1 MQKSILVLL
10 VLIGLNASAQQK
22 HPSFMEQG
30 NIYEVNIRQYTPQG
44 TFNAFAKH
52 IPRLKQM
59 GVQTL
64 WLMPLQPISV
74 EGRKGSLGSYYAV
87 SNFTSVNPEF
97 GTITDFN
104 NMVSQ
109 AHALGMK
116 VIIDWVPNHT
126 GADHEW
132 LTTHPD
138 FYERDSSGKAIYT
151 ADWSDTRELNF
162 ANETMQDSMVSAMK
176 YWVLN
181 TKIDGFRVDVAWG
194 VPYAF
199 WNKCIPALK
208 KERDL
213 FFLAE
218 ADDNELHKTG
228 FDATYTWTEFHI
240 MNDIAAGKKD
250 VSALDSAFTKID
262 TSFMKG
268 AWRLYFTSNHDEN
281 SWNKAD
287 YATMPGAVHA
297 PFAVLTL
304 TYNRT
309 MPLIYSGQE
318 EPLLRPL
325 AFFEKDSINFN
336 NYKRA
341 PFYKTLL
348 HLRKTNAAFKESAS
362 FTRLNVNNPKQVI
375 AYERKKGDA
384 AVIVVLNLSNKPL
397 NVELPKSVNGKYYTN
412 VFTKQVSNNI
422 SSLQLP
428 AWGYKVFEISN
439 K

>member
-1 MQKSILVLL
+1 MQKIILVLL
-10 VLIGLNASAQQK
+10 VLMGLNTQAQQK

-30 NIYEVNIRQYTPQG
+30 NIYEVNIRQYTPEG

-59 GVQTL
+59 GVHTL
-64 WLMPLQPISV
+64 WLMPVQPISL

-87 SNFTSVNPEF
+87 SSYINVNPEF

-138 FYERDSSGKAIYT
+138 FYERDSTGKAIYT

-162 ANETMQDSMVSAMK
+162 ANNVMQDSMISAMK
-176 YWVLN
+176 YWTSN

-194 VPYAF
+194 VPYSF

-250 VSALDSAFTKID
+250 VSSLDSAFTKID

-287 YATMPGAVHA
+287 YATMPGLVHA
-297 PFAVLTL
+297 PFALLAL

-309 MPLIYSGQE
+309 LPLIYSGQE
-318 EPLLRPL
+318 EPVLRPI
-325 AFFEKDSINFN
+325 AFFEKDSIEFN
-336 NYKRA
+336 KYQRA
-341 PFYKTLL
+341 PFYSALL
-348 HLRKTNAAFKESAS
+348 HLRSTNKAFSETAS
-362 FTRLNVNNPKQVI
+362 FKRLVVDHPTDI
-375 AYERKKGDA
+375 MAYERTNGKDK
-384 AVIVVLNLSNKPL
+384 VVVVLNLTNTAHEVLIEGLKMGESYQ
-397 NVELPKSVNGKYYTN
+397 EL
-412 VFTKQVSNNI
+412 FTKKVAKDI
-422 SSLQLP
+422 HLLQLP
-428 AWGYKVFEISN
+428 AWGYKVFV
-439 K
+439 KK